1 MALSRATAA
10 STVAAENAELFA
22 LLAVGT
28 ADTAGQLKEPLDAA
42 LRAIG
47 TPESALA
54 TAAVADGDVP
64 GFMAYL
70 TWRVLLRL
78 KRASI
83 GRAKKIAATGLG
95 VSKEYGDIGA
105 QIDALIADAVTELPG
120 YGLGATMA
128 TGAIGLDFVEP
139 VDEEAA

>member
-10 STVAAENAELFA
+10 STVAAENTELFA
-22 LLAVGT
+22 LLGVGT
-28 ADTAGQLKEPLDAA
+28 DDQSGELKEPIDAA

-47 TPESALA
+47 VAEADLA
-54 TAAVADGDVP
+54 TATVADGDVA

-78 KRASI
+78 KRAAI
-83 GRAKKIAATGLG
+83 GRAKKIAATGVG
-95 VSKEYGDIGA
+95 VSKDYGDVGA
-105 QIDALIADAVTELPG
+105 EIDRLIADIVGELPG

-128 TGAIGLDFVEP
+128 SGAFVLDFVEP
-139 VDEEAA
+139 EEDAA